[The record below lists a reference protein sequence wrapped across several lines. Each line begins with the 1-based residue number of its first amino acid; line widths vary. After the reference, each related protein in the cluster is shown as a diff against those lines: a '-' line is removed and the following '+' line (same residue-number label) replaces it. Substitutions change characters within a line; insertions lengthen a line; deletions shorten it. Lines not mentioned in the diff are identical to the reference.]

1 LFLQHAVQP
10 PGDPHDQRC
19 KDGGQHIRGDE
30 ARTNCNGRP
39 QEEGDQPPAQ
49 LHGKRCEQTVKQR
62 QQHLTVQT
70 LPWEAP
76 EEGQHRQ
83 RGKAAADQR
92 EERLAS
98 AASMEGRKILLAAK
112 QDMVGKAF
120 DLAMDK
126 LCNLPEDE
134 YVKLLAELAVKAS
147 STGREQVVLSQKD
160 RARVGKA
167 VVTAANEMLA
177 KQVAPKL
184 PDELTETRPGALLEK
199 VVNGASALLSGTG
212 MLTLSERTASIR
224 GGLILADGAVE
235 VNCSFEALIS
245 QIQNQMAG
253 EVAKVLFE

>member
-1 LFLQHAVQP
+1 MNGIEKIIQQIDA
-10 PGDPHDQRC
+10 DAKAESDQILAAAQAQADAITADYA
-19 KDGGQHIRGDE
+19 KQAE
-30 ARTNCNGRP
+30 KLLA
-39 QEEGDQPPAQ
+39 EGV
-49 LHGKRCEQTVKQR
+49 E
-62 QQHLTVQT
+62 
-70 LPWEAP
+70 
-76 EEGQHRQ
+76 